1 MPQYIIMIE
10 TDAPA
15 SVVHEQLCLAAHEGE
30 TLTSLDIKDVQF
42 VGHLEDAIAQEDAT
56 DEQLEAVEGAVL
68 SADNKLNQ
76 EQHAMAAIPGHI
88 HMTEID
94 LETLQEEIM
103 ELITN
108 SEAFQTACTWEVQ
121 QRFPNNPELWE
132 HDEIKCMVSLLIM
145 DKILK
150 SVV

>member
-1 MPQYIIMIE
+1 
-10 TDAPA
+10 
-15 SVVHEQLCLAAHEGE
+15 
-30 TLTSLDIKDVQF
+30 
-42 VGHLEDAIAQEDAT
+42 
-56 DEQLEAVEGAVL
+56 
-68 SADNKLNQ
+68 
-76 EQHAMAAIPGHI
+76 MAAIPGHI